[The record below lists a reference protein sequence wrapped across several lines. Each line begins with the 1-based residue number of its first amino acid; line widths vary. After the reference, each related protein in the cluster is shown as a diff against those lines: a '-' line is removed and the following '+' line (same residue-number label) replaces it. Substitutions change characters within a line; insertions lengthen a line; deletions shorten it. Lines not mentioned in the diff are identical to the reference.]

1 MIGVESRM
9 EKVLVNDQVIPR
21 SDARVDIEDRGYQFG
36 DGVYEVIRVYNGKM
50 FTAEE
55 HLDRLFSSAEKIFIA
70 MPYTKA
76 QIKQWVEQLIVDNRI
91 INGSVYMQITRG
103 ANQRNHVFPDETVQ
117 PVLTAY
123 TREVPRPTQAMRD
136 GVKTIIHDD
145 IRWLRCDIK
154 SLNLLPNLMAKQAA
168 KEQGSYEAIL
178 HRDGTV
184 TEGSSSN
191 IFIIKDGV
199 IKTHPATNLILN
211 GITRQQLFTICKEE
225 NMICEEAIFTLDE
238 LKTADEVF
246 LTSTTS
252 EVMPIVQIDQTLV
265 ADGKPGKITKQLQQL
280 LTEKF

>member
-1 MIGVESRM
+1 
-9 EKVLVNDQVIPR
+9 
-21 SDARVDIEDRGYQFG
+21 G

-70 MPYTKA
+70 MPYAKA

-178 HRDGTV
+178 
-184 TEGSSSN
+184 
-191 IFIIKDGV
+191 
-199 IKTHPATNLILN
+199 
-211 GITRQQLFTICKEE
+211 
-225 NMICEEAIFTLDE
+225 
-238 LKTADEVF
+238 
-246 LTSTTS
+246 
-252 EVMPIVQIDQTLV
+252 
-265 ADGKPGKITKQLQQL
+265 
-280 LTEKF
+280 